1 MKKTVYISLF
11 ILLYGT
17 SHAQLLYLQD
27 TYKGGVSYDGRSYYG
42 FEYLLA
48 DTIIFKNAIAS
59 GSTIRKAYLIS
70 ERLNSFVVG
79 AVSIENP
86 INLIFNNNKLV
97 IDSNDIVSNKYY
109 CSTSTPSGI
118 LSIVVKD
125 VTSFIASSNN
135 KLIIPCQSCGIQN
148 GQTLYDGF
156 YLVILYDNNSMQ
168 TVNTALFLNN
178 QTYSTNMQH
187 TFNGLSPINT
197 AKDVGLSIT
206 NNDAPSSANY
216 QCTYE
221 LNTNSNTYTLGTI
234 YSNTDEGM
242 HTLPGSFYYQN
253 NSLFGLVDDVNSAFI
268 DSTDALCNIKT
279 YLPNNTTTFSLTSN
293 GNVDGGCDDERLIYI
308 LAYSTPCPALAT
320 GIDSTRQYAVCTGQ
334 GVQISA
340 SAGYSN
346 YSWVPATGLSNSAVA
361 APIAT
366 PPTGANKYICYVA
379 DAQGC
384 MHTEYFTV
392 NSYATPIISASST
405 PEICGGTKGVAV
417 INAGGTNFGAYTYTY
432 TLNGAVQSSNIFDLP
447 AGVYSY
453 SVANN
458 FGCNQQGIQSF
469 TITEVNNAKAAFT
482 AQPDTGCAPENI
494 VFTNNST
501 NTNAQVWY
509 INGDS
514 SNAVSPNYTF
524 TDSGVYTITLLS
536 WYNQRQCS
544 STVSHTVSLKDCP
557 PPPPVPVDSINIT
570 VPNIFTP
577 NADGINDTWQV
588 EIYTRGYT
596 ISNFQCN
603 IYDRW
608 GIQVF
613 DSNTSPSGRTGG
625 VAWPGK
631 TSGGESAS
639 AGSYFYLIK
648 LTQTNT
654 KGVSENKEF
663 KGYLELIR

>member
-1 MKKTVYISLF
+1 MKHLLKTALLF
-11 ILLYGT
+11 LFAFQAKSQY
-17 SHAQLLYLQD
+17 LYLQEN
-27 TYKGGVSYDGRSYYG
+27 YKGGISLDGKGYLG
-42 FEYLLA
+42 FDAYLP
-48 DTIIFKNAIAS
+48 DTIAFKNIVS
-59 GSTIRKAYLIS
+59 IGSTLKKAFLITQHHLVFPNPPS
-70 ERLNSFVVG
+70 D
-79 AVSIENP
+79 NP
-86 INLIFNNNKLV
+86 INLLFNNIPIT
-97 IDSNDIVSNKYY
+97 IDSTNLITSYY
-109 CSTSTPSGI
+109 CRQVK
-118 LSIVVKD
+118 LDLAVKD
-125 VTSFIASSNN
+125 VTPYALFANN
-135 KLIIPCQSCGIQN
+135 KLITPH
-148 GQTLYDGF
+148 QTDHYGYDGF
-156 YLVILYDNNSMQ
+156 LLVLLYANNSMSPANVAVFFNNTQ
-168 TVNTALFLNN
+168 TINNPISLSFTNLN
-178 QTYSTNMQH
+178 
-187 TFNGLSPINT
+187 PINT
-197 AKDVGLSIT
+197 ANDVDLSIWVDDVT
-206 NNDAPSSANY
+206 SEADSVGFTLISSLNSFHIGDLYPSAYSIPNND
-216 QCTYE
+216 
-221 LNTNSNTYTLGTI
+221 NTN
-234 YSNTDEGM
+234 
-242 HTLPGSFYYQN
+242 LPGSFYYQN
-253 NSLFGLVDDVNSAFI
+253 NTLFGLSDDVNSPLM
-268 DSTDALCNIKT
+268 DSTDAICNIKK
-279 YLPNNTTTFSLTSN
+279 YVANNTKNFVLTTNNAFDCVTN
-293 GNVDGGCDDERLIYI
+293 AFIM
-308 LAYSTPCPALAT
+308 AYSSPCAA
-320 GIDSTRQYAVCTGQ
+320 IAISTDTTKQYATCTGQ

-384 MHTEYFTV
+384 MHTEHFTV
-392 NSYATPIISASST
+392 NSYATPIISSSST

-417 INAGGTNFGAYTYTY
+417 INAGGTNFGSYTYTY
-432 TLNGAVQSSNIFDLP
+432 TVNGIAQSGNIYDLP

-458 FGCNQQGIQSF
+458 FGCNVQGTQSF
-469 TITEVNNAKAAFT
+469 TVTEVNNAQAAFT

-514 SNAVSPNYTF
+514 TNAINPNYTF
-524 TDSGVYTITLLS
+524 TDSGLYTITLLS

-544 STVSHTVSLKDCP
+544 SIVTHTVSLKDCP
-557 PPPPVPVDSINIT
+557 PPPPVPADSISIV

-577 NADGINDTWQV
+577 NADGVNDSWQV

-625 VAWPGK
+625 VVWSGK

-648 LTQTNT
+648 LTQTNS